1 MKPRILILGAG
12 FGGMELSS
20 ILSET
25 FGDGADVT
33 LIDKGD
39 AFVFGYS
46 KLDVMFGRKTLDEVR
61 MPYANFVKPGVRLL
75 RETVTLIDPATKRVV
90 TDKGFHEA
98 DYLVVALGAD
108 YDIAATPGLAASSE
122 FYSFAGADRLRSI
135 LPAFVKGKV
144 VIGVCAAPFK
154 CPPAPSEA
162 ALLLH
167 DFLVERGV
175 RQDCEISVVVP
186 FGTPLPPSPETSVAL
201 LGAFAERGII
211 WVPDRQ
217 VAAVD
222 PTAKT
227 VTLDDD
233 SVMACDL
240 LLGVPK
246 HCAPL
251 AVKRSGMAEDGWV
264 PVDPRTLE
272 TRWPGVFAVGD
283 IANTGTPKAG
293 VFAEG
298 ESQSVAV
305 TLVSLIKGEAGKGSY
320 GGRGTCYFEF
330 GKGRIA
336 KVEVDFFSGPK
347 PTGTF
352 HAPSEG
358 LRKDKDTFGTFR
370 KARWFG
376 M

>member
-25 FGDGADVT
+25 FGDGVNVT

-39 AFVFGYS
+39 AFVFGYA

-61 MPYANFVKPGVRLL
+61 LPYKNFVKLGVRLV
-75 RETVTLIDPATKRVV
+75 RETVTSIDPVAKRVV
-90 TDKGFHEA
+90 TERGSYQA

-108 YDIAATPGLAASSE
+108 YDIAATPGLAESTE
-122 FYSFAGADRLRSI
+122 FYSVAGAEKLRGI
-135 LPAFVKGKV
+135 LPTFTKGSI

-162 ALLLH
+162 ALMLH
-167 DFLVERGV
+167 DFLVDRGV
-175 RQDCEISVVVP
+175 RQACEISVVIP
-186 FGTPLPPSPETSVAL
+186 FGTPVPPSPETSAAL
-201 LGAFAERGII
+201 VGAFAERGIS
-211 WVPDRQ
+211 WVPGRRVSSVD
-217 VAAVD
+217 AVG
-222 PTAKT
+222 KT
-227 VTLDDD
+227 ITLDDG

-246 HCAPL
+246 HCAPD
-251 AVKRSGMAEDGWV
+251 VVERSGMAEGGWIT
-264 PVDPRTLE
+264 VDARTLE

-298 ESQSVAV
+298 EAKSVAV
-305 TLVSLIKGEAGKGSY
+305 TLIAAIRGRQDKGSY
-320 GGRGTCYFEF
+320 DGTGTCYFEF
-330 GKGRIA
+330 GKGQIA

-352 HAPSEG
+352 HAPSET
-358 LRKDKDTFGTFR
+358 LRRDKDLFGSSR

-376 M
+376 L